1 VIPGNDDALRA
12 IRLFASRIADAV
24 MEGRGMKESAEVEAT
39 RDDQGRGDE
48 AGRRAQQR
56 PARRPREVAPASA

>member
-24 MEGRGMKESAEVEAT
+24 ISGRGMKESAEAET
-39 RDDQGRGDE
+39 SRDSADE
-48 AGRRAQQR
+48 GADDGRRQVR
-56 PARRPREVAPASA
+56 PPRRTREAAPASA